1 MTLKSTYNTLK
12 KHLDTKYRVSG
23 DDAEMLEIKNRIN
36 CRAVALTFLHQAIME
51 YKLKHDVLCGIS
63 CREAIIHMLYE
74 DAALTISDLNQIT
87 PSLALKILDPRLAQV
102 DASISPDFQK
112 ASEDMIQWFVKNREW
127 IARSHEAPTDL
138 PELQWSDLPRELFYL
153 NPSS

>member
-1 MTLKSTYNTLK
+1 MTLKSTYNELK
-12 KHLDTKYRVSG
+12 KHLSAKYRVAG
-23 DDAEMLEIKNRIN
+23 DGAEIMGIKNRIN
-36 CRAVALTFLHQAIME
+36 CRAVALTFLHQAIKE

-87 PSLALKILDPRLAQV
+87 PSLALKILDPRLAQI

-112 ASEDMIQWFVKNREW
+112 AAEGMIQWFVENREW
-127 IARSHEAPTDL
+127 ISRSHEAQADL
-138 PELQWSDLPRELFYL
+138 PELQWSDLPRELFAL
-153 NPSS
+153 NLNS